1 MDRGLSW
8 APSTGCCH
16 LRSCFFRKGD
26 PASLSLFRLEVD
38 IDFGIA
44 FDISGEILKFSGM
57 GGAYPAWLSPGCC
70 SGSISPPSAQS
81 SSTKGDQLIFVGKK
95 KKGKDKDG
103 FELRS
108 EIKKPQKIWWKGQAW
123 AGQGP
128 DVHLQEGPSSSSP
141 QLALSVLPLEL
152 PDRSPVRRKVFEEPK
167 TLLVGQT
174 TICMWYRWQRQCLNC
189 SKAKFERSS
198 IQLIF
203 TEKNVV
209 GKKGKYVR
217 SQTRRSRTKYAKL
230 CVSYLIQGYQL
241 LFGRSYVRCTCA
253 RLIAKVWP
261 QERKYS

>member
-1 MDRGLSW
+1 MVWMENLLH
-8 APSTGCCH
+8 TGCGGGSCH
-16 LRSCFFRKGD
+16 KLDRFC
-26 PASLSLFRLEVD
+26 
-38 IDFGIA
+38 
-44 FDISGEILKFSGM
+44 LKSERRTKM
-57 GGAYPAWLSPGCC
+57 SWTSM
-70 SGSISPPSAQS
+70 SWTRTDRS
-81 SSTKGDQLIFVGKK
+81 SSGGTQHSIKNQTK
-95 KKGKDKDG
+95 
-103 FELRS
+103 S
-108 EIKKPQKIWWKGQAW
+108 QKIWWKGGEW
-123 AGQGP
+123 VGQGP
-128 DVHLQEGPSSSSP
+128 DVHLQEGPSSSSLQP
-141 QLALSVLPLEL
+141 ALSVRPLEL